1 MCLQGNVCLSAQ
13 LLQVSKVRKDYL
25 GSGELSVTR
34 GIQVEARWPPQGKLD
49 REFQPLTQL
58 MGKSLF
64 NPEFL
69 RSCVCP
75 ERVHVCVCTRARVCT
90 CTHWHSP
97 STLNR
102 YTHTRPAGLGTS
114 VRPQI

>member
-1 MCLQGNVCLSAQ
+1 MCLQGEVGLSAQ
-13 LLQVSKVRKDYL
+13 LLQVSEVRKDYL

-34 GIQVEARWPPQGKLD
+34 GIQVEARWLPQGKLD
-49 REFQPLTQL
+49 REFQPWTQM

-75 ERVHVCVCTRARVCT
+75 DRVHVCVCVRARAHV
-90 CTHWHSP
+90 HMHSLAFTINP
-97 STLNR
+97 
-102 YTHTRPAGLGTS
+102 
-114 VRPQI
+114 